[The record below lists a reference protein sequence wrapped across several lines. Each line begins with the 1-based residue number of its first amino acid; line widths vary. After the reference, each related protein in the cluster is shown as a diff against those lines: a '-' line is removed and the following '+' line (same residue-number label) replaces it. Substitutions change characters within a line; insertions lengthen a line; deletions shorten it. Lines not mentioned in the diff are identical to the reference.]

1 MISSRLRHLL
11 PAFSAGGCIVDCR
24 LWTALFCLIP
34 LFASA
39 QTTTVEGYVREER
52 TDYPIVFA
60 HIFFKGTQVGTRT
73 DTTGHFNIQIND
85 QDKKTDS
92 LIVSYLAYR
101 SKTIAIKPGV
111 TQQVTVRIKPQFT
124 RLQEVVVNYD
134 NNPAFPILDRVLTQK
149 QNNNPDNRASY
160 TCEEY
165 AKIRFDLNHLTD
177 KLKKSMLLRPF
188 DWIWENADT
197 TSDGVS
203 YLPVLLVEKQIDHYY
218 QRLPPQKRDILQ
230 GVNSTGL
237 EGPKIMQFVEDLY
250 VAPNIYDNF
259 VVILDKSFPSPIH
272 DNYKNHYGYFLE
284 DSVMEG
290 SDKVY
295 IISFYPRFKRQLA
308 FTGEMRIDAATAA
321 IRQIDLRFDIY
332 ANVNFVRSYYVSQKY
347 ARVDST
353 HWMPQASQVIGDF
366 TVAENS
372 SDFTGFFGRKSSTFT
387 QYTVDQPIDKKQFRG
402 DELIVESDSARTRS
416 ETYWQQTR
424 HTALTTEEQ
433 GVFNMVTKLENDPAF
448 IIRKNIVLAIV
459 TGYVPFKQIEI
470 GNFYTFYSYNKV
482 EHSRLKFGL
491 RSNRKTERPLEY
503 SAYGAY
509 GTYDEKWKYGASAR
523 YNLTAHKRRPNRIG
537 ASYQYD
543 IHQLSRSPNNIEI
556 DNIIASLVQY
566 GGTSSRNYVKD
577 YNFYIETSPINNVMA
592 RVNYFNNTISPTGTN
607 QFLYI
612 SEGTTHIAEQYHAA
626 GLDVTLRYSWQNPDI
641 NGEFYNIEKKNYFRK
656 YPDITFQWK
665 MGDKEIFKSGFHFRK
680 VNLQVRQNVRLGKLG
695 YTRYYIEAGKT
706 FGTVPYPYL
715 NIPFANQLVFHDDL
729 AFNLMNFLEYASDQY
744 VTATL
749 HHHFD
754 GLLFDRVPGLNKLKW
769 RSLIFARGWW
779 GGIRPENNQ
788 QQFLFAEN
796 LRPLD
801 KGYYEAG
808 FGIDNIFKIARIDF
822 TWRLTDRHAPDVY
835 NFIVKP
841 SFRFTF

>member
-1 MISSRLRHLL
+1 LISSFFRH
-11 PAFSAGGCIVDCR
+11 F
-24 LWTALFCLIP
+24 LWTVDRGLWTSLPVLVFLCLINHT
-34 LFASA
+34 ASS
-39 QTTTVEGYVREER
+39 QNTTVEGYVKEEN
-52 TDYPIVFA
+52 TGNAIVFA

-73 DTTGHFNIQIND
+73 DTTGHFKIQISNK
-85 QDKKTDS
+85 DKKMDS
-92 LIVSYLAYR
+92 LVFTYLAYH
-101 SKTIAIKPGV
+101 SQTIAVKPGV
-111 TQQVTVRIKPQFT
+111 AQQVTISMRPQFT
-124 RLQEVVVNYD
+124 HLKEVVVNYD
-134 NNPAFPILDRVLTQK
+134 NNPAFPILDRVLAEK
-149 QNNNPDNRASY
+149 KNNNPDNRASY

-177 KLKKSMLLRPF
+177 KLKKNVLFRPF
-188 DWIWENADT
+188 DWIWDNADT
-197 TSDGVS
+197 TADGVS

-218 QRLPPQKRDILQ
+218 QRSPAQKRDVLK

-295 IISFYPRFKRQLA
+295 IISFYPKFKRQLA
-308 FTGEMRIDAATAA
+308 FTGEMKIDAATSA
-321 IRQIDLRFDIY
+321 IRQVDVRFDIF
-332 ANVNFVRSYYVSQKY
+332 ANVNFVRSYWVSQKY
-347 ARVDST
+347 ARADGT
-353 HWMPQASQVIGDF
+353 HWMPQASQVLGDF

-372 SDFTGFFGRKSSTFT
+372 QDFTGFFGRKTSTFT
-387 QYTVDQPIDKKQFRG
+387 HYTIDQPINKKQFQG
-402 DELIVESDSARTRS
+402 TELVVEADSARTRNDI
-416 ETYWQQTR
+416 YWQQNR
-424 HTALTTEEQ
+424 HTGLTTEEQ
-433 GVFNMVTKLENDPAF
+433 GVFNMVEKLEKDPAF
-448 IIRKNIVLAIV
+448 IIRKNIVLAVV
-459 TGYVPFKQIEI
+459 TGYVPWKQIEI

-482 EHSRLKFGL
+482 EHSRLKFGF
-491 RSNRKTERPLEY
+491 RANQKTQKALNY

-509 GTYDEKWKYGASAR
+509 GTYDKKWKYGGTLS

-543 IHQLSRSPNNIEI
+543 IRQLSRSPNNIEI

-566 GGTSSRNYVKD
+566 SGTSSRNYVTD
-577 YNFYIETSPINNVMA
+577 YNFYAESSPVGNVMV

-607 QFLYI
+607 QFLQVTDGVTQVAP
-612 SEGTTHIAEQYHAA
+612 EYHAA

-641 NGEFYNIEKKNYFRK
+641 TGEFYNVEKKNHFRK

-665 MGDKEIFKSGFHFRK
+665 MGDKEIFKSDFHFRK
-680 VNLQVRQNVRLGKLG
+680 VNIQLRQNVRLNKLG

-715 NIPFANQLVFHDDL
+715 NIPFANQLVFHDDY
-729 AFNLMNFLEYASDQY
+729 AFNLMNFLEYVSDQY
-744 VTATL
+744 VTATV
-749 HHHFD
+749 HHHFN
-754 GLLFDRVPGLNKLKW
+754 GLIFDRIPGLNKLKW
-769 RSLIFARGWW
+769 RSLVFARAWW

-788 QQFLFAEN
+788 QEFLFAEN
-796 LRPLD
+796 LRALD

-808 FGIDNIFKIARIDF
+808 FGIENIFKIARIDF
-822 TWRLTDRHAPDVY
+822 TWRLTDRDAPGVY

-841 SFRFTF
+841 SFRFQF